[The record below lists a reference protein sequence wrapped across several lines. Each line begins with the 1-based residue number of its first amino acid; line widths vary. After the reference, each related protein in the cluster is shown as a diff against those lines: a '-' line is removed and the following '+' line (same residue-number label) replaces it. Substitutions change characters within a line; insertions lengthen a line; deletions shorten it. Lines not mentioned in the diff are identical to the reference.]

1 MVLLL
6 NHSPFVVMKITS
18 LLTLL
23 LVAPLSLTAV
33 QIGDTYDQ
41 VIAEKGAPAAKL
53 QAGETQVLN
62 YPDQRIKLKANKVV
76 EVNSKLPDVTVAPSE
91 PVAPKGPRIA
101 PGVWTTDYASALRQA
116 RQEDSKVFLFFTG
129 SDWCGWCKRLDR
141 EILVTDKFKAY
152 AGKNLVL
159 VKLDFPHGI
168 PQDDSL
174 KAQNEQLARQYQVS
188 GFPTVIVLN
197 SKGKQVGRMGYQP
210 GGPGG
215 FIDALKKL

>member
-1 MVLLL
+1 MR
-6 NHSPFVVMKITS
+6 ITS

-33 QIGDTYDQ
+33 QIGDTYEQ
-41 VIAEKGAPAAKL
+41 VVAEKGVPAAKL

-76 EVNSKLPDVTVAPSE
+76 EVNSRLPDVTVAPPE
-91 PVAPKGPRIA
+91 PAAPAGPRVA

-116 RQEDSKVFLFFTG
+116 RQQDARVFLFFTG

-141 EILVTDKFKAY
+141 EVLSTDKFKAY

-159 VKLDFPHGI
+159 VKLDFPQGI
-168 PQDDSL
+168 AQADSV
-174 KAQNEQLARQYQVS
+174 KAQNAQLAQQYQVG

-197 SKGKQVGRMGYQP
+197 SKGKQVGRLSYQP
-210 GGPGG
+210 GGPGP
-215 FIDALKKL
+215 FIEALKNL